1 MVYFRFFL
9 YLFILHLFYLLFQ
22 LQSTDEDDLDAE
34 LDLLDDIAPTPD
46 IIKNNTM
53 LKENRVVSL
62 QVPIQTH
69 AMEIPA

>member
-1 MVYFRFFL
+1 
-9 YLFILHLFYLLFQ
+9 

-46 IIKNNTM
+46 IIKNNTI